1 MNAAEEK
8 EKSKDD
14 IAKGIA
20 YFWRSTNLEPRIRS
34 VALCDGIAKIALGNH
49 HTLIL
54 TFSSKLLSVG
64 DNSFGQLGLGDFK
77 PRREPT
83 VIDYF
88 GDKCVQEIS
97 CGGHHSGVVCANND
111 VYFWG
116 DSSSGQC
123 GVGENKLVHQPC
135 QIFFNRSETVYN
147 IQAETQKDDAPP
159 LPKKRPVIKE
169 IACGESHSLALSSK
183 GEVWSWGTGCQLGH
197 GVKLEQVNFPKQ
209 IEFLI
214 GKNVTSIACG
224 AYHSLAIIQGGE
236 SFPTFVFS
244 KSEHNLTSTAE
255 PKLKRDKSKKKARK
269 SSKGSLKK
277 NQTSGKQH
285 EGAVSPQKEKAEQKH
300 ETSRSHAEK
309 SSVTRTYLSYE
320 PVSSVSK
327 DEMSSQT
334 VTNDVL
340 TPEILQSKNDKRTV
354 EPQEFDSLDYVQCS
368 ADSNVPCASDSVK
381 SSNNEN
387 SSLTICDSHFGDSEE
402 TIVDNNKCFH
412 VNAEQA
418 KSSEQSLSVE
428 LPESN
433 ENILYSS
440 VSPLFPSSPTSD
452 QSMLSFISTD
462 SDSEDNRS
470 RELDETSTASKNSLS
485 FYSALSSRL
494 IRSDVNLSKL
504 TSAVVGSVTG
514 MFITSAPGQMYLHDP
529 PKAVTAKMPCKNC
542 GLLGLCLCDKDGSKF
557 KLVGA
562 NTQVWSWGRG
572 GCGQLGLGDTEDRC
586 VLN

>member
-135 QIFFNRSETVYN
+135 QIFFNRSETVHN
-147 IQAETQKDDAPP
+147 IQAETQQDDAPP

-209 IEFLI
+209 IEYLI

-236 SFPTFVFS
+236 SFPTFVFG
-244 KSEHNLTSTAE
+244 KSEHDLPSTAE

-285 EGAVSPQKEKAEQKH
+285 EGAVSPQKAKAEQKH
-300 ETSRSHAEK
+300 DTSRSHAEK

-334 VTNDVL
+334 VTNDVP
-340 TPEILQSKNDKRTV
+340 TPEILQNKNDKRTV

-402 TIVDNNKCFH
+402 AIVDNNKCFH

-542 GLLGLCLCDKDGSKF
+542 GLLGLCLCDTDGSKF